1 MTGRA
6 LWPLRDEALAAA
18 GSALMFAL
26 AFPPVP
32 LIVPALICLVPAG
45 VAITRASDRP
55 DGIRAAARIGFWF
68 GVLAYATGVYW
79 IAPAFAH
86 FTRLAV
92 GGYLAI
98 IVAAGMLT
106 AIGAAGIAAVRRTTR
121 WPMAIVL
128 PLGWV
133 ALEVIFASLPEIAF
147 PWLPLG
153 LALAPNALVAQFADV
168 SGVHGLSFVLAAV
181 NGLIV
186 DAWLARSWRPVL
198 ARASAA
204 ASLLIGLVAYGAWRM
219 ATTVIRPLGSVAVVQ
234 PNVQPREK
242 WDVARQ
248 DSVVAAL
255 AGLTRAVPRSA
266 NVALIVWP
274 EAALPATFE
283 ARPDWRDTLRV
294 LVRDAGAPILLGM
307 PEVERSEVVTYYNSA
322 MLTSARGDIVQPAHR
337 KRDLVPVIERVP
349 FSSLPWLGASGIS
362 GGYSPGRLSV
372 FDHPLGRIG
381 TLICYESIFAG
392 RARESRRS
400 GAALLVSITND
411 AWFGRSTAPGQHASH
426 LVLRAIETR
435 AGIVRSANSGF
446 SGYVDPLGRV
456 HGRSALFVRAVGV
469 HEVGTTG
476 ITTPYVRAG
485 DWIGALSLVLT
496 AAGSVVAAMRARA
509 RAARGRAR
517 RPAAAIMAT
526 ASAES
531 R

>member
-18 GSALMFAL
+18 GSALLFAL
-26 AFPPVP
+26 TFPPVP
-32 LIVPALICLVPAG
+32 LVVPALMCLVPVG
-45 VAITRASDRP
+45 VAITRASDRQ
-55 DGIRAAARIGFWF
+55 DGIRAAARLGFWF
-68 GVLAYATGVYW
+68 GLLAYAIGVYW
-79 IAPAFAH
+79 IAPAFSH

-92 GGYLAI
+92 AGYLAI

-106 AIGAAGIAAVRRTTR
+106 ALGAAGIGALRRATH

-133 ALEVIFASLPEIAF
+133 ALEVVFASIPEIAF

-153 LALAPNALVAQFADV
+153 LAVAPLPMVAQFADV

-181 NGLIV
+181 NGLLV

-198 ARASAA
+198 VRASAA
-204 ASLLIGLVAYGAWRM
+204 AALVIGLAAYGAWRM
-219 ATTVIRPLGSVAVVQ
+219 ATTAIRPLGTVAVVQ
-234 PNVQPREK
+234 PNAQPREK

-248 DSVVAAL
+248 DSIVATL
-255 AGLTRAVPRSA
+255 AELTRSVPHAADVS
-266 NVALIVWP
+266 LIVWP

-283 ARPDWRDTLRV
+283 ARPDWRDTLRA
-294 LVRDAGAPILLGM
+294 LVRAAGAPILLGM
-307 PEVERSEVVTYYNSA
+307 PELERSDRATYYNSA

-349 FSSLPWLGASGIS
+349 FSSMPWRGASGIS
-362 GGYSPGRLSV
+362 DGYSAGRMSL

-411 AWFGRSTAPGQHASH
+411 AWFGLTTAPGQHASH

-435 AGIVRSANSGF
+435 TGIVRSANSGF
-446 SGYVDPLGRV
+446 SGYMDPLGRV
-456 HGRSALFVRAVGV
+456 HGRSALFVRAVDV
-469 HEVGTTG
+469 HEVETTDV
-476 ITTPYVRAG
+476 TSPYVRAG
-485 DWIGALSLVLT
+485 DWIGVLSVVLT
-496 AAGSVVAAMRARA
+496 AAGTVVAAMRAWA
-509 RAARGRAR
+509 VAARGRATL
-517 RPAAAIMAT
+517 PSTAITPRART
-526 ASAES
+526 ES